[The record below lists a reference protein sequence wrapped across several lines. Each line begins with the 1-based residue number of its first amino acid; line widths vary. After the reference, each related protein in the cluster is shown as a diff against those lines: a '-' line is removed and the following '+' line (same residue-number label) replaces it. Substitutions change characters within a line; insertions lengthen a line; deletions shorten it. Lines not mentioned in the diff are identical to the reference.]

1 MEAKTNKI
9 CRQYLR
15 KVRRALS
22 CSWTMKALAMKDLQ
36 ERVAE
41 YVGGYK
47 GKVTVE
53 HLEECFGTAAE
64 VGESFF
70 SKNDLAVLK
79 KRANRTILWMIV
91 AVAALI
97 CLAFV
102 TYLVIYLM
110 NSRTFITAYSGV
122 YK

>member
-1 MEAKTNKI
+1 MRARINKT

-22 CSWTMKALAMKDLQ
+22 CSWTMKASVMKDLR

-41 YVGGYK
+41 YVESYEGE
-47 GKVTVE
+47 VTVAR
-53 HLEECFGTAAE
+53 LEECFGTAAE
-64 VGESFF
+64 EGESFF
-70 SKNDLAVLK
+70 SKNDLTTLK
-79 KRANRTILWMIV
+79 KRARRTILWMIV

-97 CLAFV
+97 CLAFA
-102 TYLVIYLM
+102 TYLVVYLM
-110 NSRTFITAYSGV
+110 EHQYSYTVISPV

>member
-1 MEAKTNKI
+1 MRARINKT

-22 CSWTMKALAMKDLQ
+22 CSWTMKASVMKDLR

-41 YVGGYK
+41 YVESYEGE
-47 GKVTVE
+47 VTVAR
-53 HLEECFGTAAE
+53 LEECIGTAAE

-70 SKNDLAVLK
+70 SKNDLTTLK
-79 KRANRTILWMIV
+79 KRARRTILWMIV

-97 CLAFV
+97 CLAFA
-102 TYLVIYLM
+102 TYLVVYLM
-110 NSRTFITAYSGV
+110 EHQYSYTVISPV